1 MRCIFCL
8 KEREPSEEHVF
19 PAAIGGTLI
28 IDRVCKP
35 CNDHLGSN
43 VDVLLTDHKAI
54 LLRRAEFGMGE
65 RSGKD
70 IDPWKRVFGDGS
82 LASNPELKIHLA
94 PNPETGRME
103 PRMRYNSTRIEH
115 DDGSEAVQI
124 ALDISQIGELEKIAQ
139 RHRKRAGMEPYSEK
153 EIQAL
158 MASAREDTRTIEQ
171 PEVTYAVQMDSW
183 EYHRGICKIIY
194 ELAWLWLGDGY
205 LGDPIAEKLRAFI
218 LSGDEQMI
226 AGRICMNTVELPLS
240 LWNGERKAHVAM
252 GIQKGDAF
260 LVAVRVF
267 DFVSGVV
274 GVTNNLGKY
283 LRVPGGRFQL
293 FDLSGAQS
301 RNSTFEEEVSR
312 MLGQRRGRA

>member
-8 KEREPSEEHVF
+8 NEREPSEEHVF

-35 CNDHLGSN
+35 CNDRLGSN
-43 VDVLLTDHKAI
+43 VDVLLTDHKTI

-94 PNPETGRME
+94 VDPETGRME
-103 PRMRYNSTRIEH
+103 PRVRSNSTRIKQ
-115 DDGSEAVQI
+115 DDGSEAVKI
-124 ALDISQIGELEKIAQ
+124 SMDISQISELEKVAQ
-139 RHRKRAGMEPYSEK
+139 RARKRAGMDPYSEN

-158 MASAREDTRTIEQ
+158 MASASENMRTIEQ

-183 EYHRGICKIIY
+183 EYQRGVCKIIY

-218 LSGDEQMI
+218 LSGDDQMI

-252 GIQKGDAF
+252 GIQASDVF
-260 LVAVRVF
+260 LVGVRVF
-267 DFVSGVV
+267 DLVSGVV
-274 GVTNNLGKY
+274 GVTNNVSKY

-293 FDLSGAQS
+293 FDLSGGQS
-301 RNSTFEEEVSR
+301 RNSTFEEEVFR
-312 MLGQRRGRA
+312 TLEQRRGRS